1 MMAGEFLMVYENID
15 PLKIKELAKKE
26 DDVIKI
32 ILAKWIL
39 DLFGGFR
46 NISKKQYKREMVKI
60 LKEKG
65 VSDDD
70 IAKLT
75 KLSKVTIWR
84 INNEK

>member
-1 MMAGEFLMVYENID
+1 
-15 PLKIKELAKKE
+15 
-26 DDVIKI
+26 
-32 ILAKWIL
+32 
-39 DLFGGFR
+39 
-46 NISKKQYKREMVKI
+46 MVKI